1 MRPPVLVAA
10 SIVAALACAPKA
22 ADTPIDT
29 SAVKQAGAPTDAAAV
44 RSAIDAAEAKWSAA
58 MMKGDT
64 LTMTSIYADDAIFMA
79 PETKRAAGRAA
90 ISQMNAGMMKDMT
103 FTGVSLKADD
113 VIVTGDY
120 AIETG
125 TYRMT
130 VHPKTGKA
138 MDDVGK
144 FVSIWQKQADGSWK
158 MIRDIYNTDGAAK

>member
-10 SIVAALACAPKA
+10 SIVAVLACAPKTA
-22 ADTPIDT
+22 DKADTA
-29 SAVKQAGAPTDAAAV
+29 AVQQAGAPTDAAAV
-44 RSAIDAAEAKWSAA
+44 KSAIDAAEAKWSAA

-64 LTMTSIYADDAIFMA
+64 ATMTSIYADDAIFMA
-79 PETKRAAGRAA
+79 PDMKRATGRAA
-90 ISQMNAGMMKDMT
+90 VSQMNAGMMKGMT
-103 FTGVSLKADD
+103 FSGVSLKADD
-113 VIVTGDY
+113 VIVSGDY

-144 FVSIWQKQADGSWK
+144 FISVWQKQPSGEWK
-158 MIRDIYNTDGAAK
+158 MIRDIFNTDGAAK